1 MQMNYSNHSDWGSI
15 HRLSNKKTCTER
27 VDCFPANVLL
37 SKIANKFIT
46 STILAV
52 MISSAEMHRKLGN
65 MLCDFFKKVQSKIKS
80 VGTLEKN
87 L

>member
-15 HRLSNKKTCTER
+15 HRLSNKRTCTER
-27 VDCFPANVLL
+27 VDCFPAGVLL

-52 MISSAEMHRKLGN
+52 MISSVEMHGKTGKYV
-65 MLCDFFKKVQSKIKS
+65 MWFFQESSK
-80 VGTLEKN
+80 
-87 L
+87 